1 VAHLVDPPSTT
12 PPEPD
17 PVPPASTSEAPVP
30 PATSAG
36 AAAELEVGLAAFL
49 PEGVALADADADD
62 GPDDDGPEPA
72 GARSEPVEPADAL
85 GGPGGPG
92 GGPDDGIDLDLLVHL
107 EADLDAVGDALAAL
121 DDGTYG
127 ACAVCGAAIPPE
139 VLAADPVRRGC
150 DAHLP
155 SIT

>member
-1 VAHLVDPPSTT
+1 VADLVDPPSTT
-12 PPEPD
+12 PPEPE
-17 PVPPASTSEAPVP
+17 PVPPASTSEAPLP

-36 AAAELEVGLAAFL
+36 PAADLEVGLAAFL
-49 PEGVALADADADD
+49 PEGVALADADDGPSDDGPADD
-62 GPDDDGPEPA
+62 GPEA
-72 GARSEPVEPADAL
+72 VEPVEPADT
-85 GGPGGPG
+85 PGGPEG
-92 GGPDDGIDLDLLVHL
+92 GQRDGIDLDLLVRL

-150 DAHLP
+150 GAHFP